1 MWQIIALHDKEFND
15 AKNRKYNG
23 YQRGIA
29 SMVYNFFDKKVS
41 GKGIENEDILDQQS
55 AENLYKPITRKFKI
69 QEKKKY
75 THLLQII
82 FRAQN

>member
-1 MWQIIALHDKEFND
+1 MHDKEFND

-41 GKGIENEDILDQQS
+41 GKGIENEDTLDQQS
-55 AENLYKPITRKFKI
+55 AENLYKPIMRKFKI
-69 QEKKKY
+69 IEKKSTLICY
-75 THLLQII
+75 
-82 FRAQN
+82 R

>member
-69 QEKKKY
+69 QEKKSTLICY
-75 THLLQII
+75 
-82 FRAQN
+82 R

>member
-1 MWQIIALHDKEFND
+1 MWQIIALHDKEYNE

-69 QEKKKY
+69 QEKKSTLICY
-75 THLLQII
+75 
-82 FRAQN
+82 R

>member
-29 SMVYNFFDKKVS
+29 SMVYNFFNKKVS

-69 QEKKKY
+69 QEKKSTLICY
-75 THLLQII
+75 
-82 FRAQN
+82 R

>member
-55 AENLYKPITRKFKI
+55 AENLYKPIMRKFKI
-69 QEKKKY
+69 QEKKSTLICY
-75 THLLQII
+75 
-82 FRAQN
+82 R

>member
-55 AENLYKPITRKFKI
+55 AENIYKPITRKFKI
-69 QEKKKY
+69 QEKKSTLICY
-75 THLLQII
+75 
-82 FRAQN
+82 R

>member
-41 GKGIENEDILDQQS
+41 GKGIENEDTLDQQS
-55 AENLYKPITRKFKI
+55 AENLYKPIMRKFKI
-69 QEKKKY
+69 QEKKSTLICY
-75 THLLQII
+75 
-82 FRAQN
+82 R